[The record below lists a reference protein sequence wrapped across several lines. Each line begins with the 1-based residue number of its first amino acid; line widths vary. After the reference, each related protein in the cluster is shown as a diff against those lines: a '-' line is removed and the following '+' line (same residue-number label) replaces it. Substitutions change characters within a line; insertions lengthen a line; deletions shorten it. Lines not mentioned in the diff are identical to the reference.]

1 MRRYAPLFLISCF
14 ILFTTVLG
22 LTYLSGH
29 ADKKLPENSNSIT
42 IYTTLPAEQV
52 SLLAQDFE
60 RDHKIHVNIVLLSNQ
75 DLITRLEAEKETP
88 QADVVLADQALL
100 IQLKQM
106 NLLEPCFSE
115 QIDLVPEQFVD
126 ADNYWTGLWYD
137 PIIFA
142 ANQDFIRTRT
152 VDIGTWND
160 LVTKE
165 DGPKIR
171 LGITDFMTADASAT
185 ILHTMVALK
194 GEPEALSFFKK
205 IHPQIVQYAKFL
217 TTPIRMVGLGEC
229 DVAIAVQSETIR
241 YINDGFPIKILYPED
256 GTAFHLTGAALVKK
270 ATRQTDS
277 IILIDWLLQD
287 NAQWTMQKNKYYF
300 VPVNPESQMVKNL
313 AMKNLELWEAVPKLT
328 AKEKQKLMD
337 TWVQTVRLAP
347 KETK

>member
-29 ADKKLPENSNSIT
+29 ADKKIPENGNSIT
-42 IYTTLPAEQV
+42 VYTTLPAEQV

-60 RDHKIHVNIVLLSNQ
+60 RDYKIHVNIVLLSGQ
-75 DLITRLEAEKETP
+75 DLIARLAAEKDMP
-88 QADVVLADQALL
+88 QADVVLADQAVLV
-100 IQLKQM
+100 QLKQL

-115 QIDLVPEQFVD
+115 QIDLVSEQFVD
-126 ADNYWTGLWYD
+126 ADNYWTGVWYD
-137 PIIFA
+137 PVIFA
-142 ANQDFIRTRT
+142 ANQDFIRTNI
-152 VDIGTWND
+152 VDLRTWND
-160 LVTKE
+160 LIAKE

-185 ILHTMVALK
+185 VLHMMAALK
-194 GEPEALSFFKK
+194 GETETLAFFKK

-217 TTPIRMVGLGEC
+217 TTPIRMVGFGEC

-256 GTAFHLTGAALVKK
+256 GTAFYLTGAALVKK

-277 IILIDWLLQD
+277 IMLVDWLLQD
-287 NAQWTMQKNKYYF
+287 NAQWTMQKNKYFF
-300 VPVNPESQMVKNL
+300 VPVNPESRMIKNL
-313 AMKNLELWEAVPKLT
+313 AMKNLELWESVPNSS

-337 TWVQTVRLAP
+337 TWVQTIRLAP